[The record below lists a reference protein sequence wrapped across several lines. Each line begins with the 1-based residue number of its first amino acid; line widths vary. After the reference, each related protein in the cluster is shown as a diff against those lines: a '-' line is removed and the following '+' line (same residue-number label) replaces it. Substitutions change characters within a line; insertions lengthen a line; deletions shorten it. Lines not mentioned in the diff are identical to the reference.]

1 MQAFPQFH
9 LLTLSDSVISLTV
22 VFLLAALFVLA
33 NNTLLRPV
41 VRVMAL
47 LEAQAGASQVLWN
60 EQPVD

>member
-1 MQAFPQFH
+1 MQAFQQFH

-60 EQPVD
+60 EQSVD

>member
-60 EQPVD
+60 EQSVD